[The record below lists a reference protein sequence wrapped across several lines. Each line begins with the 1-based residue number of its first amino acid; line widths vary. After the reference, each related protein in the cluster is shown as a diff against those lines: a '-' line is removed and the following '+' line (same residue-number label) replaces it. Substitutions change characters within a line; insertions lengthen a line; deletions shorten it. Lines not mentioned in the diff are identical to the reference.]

1 MLNVNTQFRPGEQI
15 YFQKQIKKIKNKNK
29 NKIKKCE
36 TLFSSKIFQTLI
48 LEKKRDEKK
57 EKKEEEPNLL
67 LIFMSPITQIFSTF
81 VPDREINYIIIIR
94 SNISSNGK
102 NQYY

>member
-1 MLNVNTQFRPGEQI
+1 MWNKIF
-15 YFQKQIKKIKNKNK
+15 FKKIFKHQLQK
-29 NKIKKCE
+29 
-36 TLFSSKIFQTLI
+36 
-48 LEKKRDEKK
+48 KKRKK
-57 EKKEEEPNLL
+57 REKKEEKKGKEPNLL

-81 VPDREINYIIIIR
+81 VPNREINYIIIIR

>member
-1 MLNVNTQFRPGEQI
+1 VKQNFLQKDFR
-15 YFQKQIKKIKNKNK
+15 
-29 NKIKKCE
+29 
-36 TLFSSKIFQTLI
+36 TSA
-48 LEKKRDEKK
+48 LEKKKK
-57 EKKEEEPNLL
+57 KKRKKKKKKKRK
-67 LIFMSPITQIFSTF
+67 SPITQIFSTF

>member
-1 MLNVNTQFRPGEQI
+1 MW
-15 YFQKQIKKIKNKNK
+15 
-29 NKIKKCE
+29 NKIFFKY
-36 TLFSSKIFQTLI
+36 FQTLI
-48 LEKKRDEKK
+48 LEKKKKKKKKKEEKK
-57 EKKEEEPNLL
+57 EEPNLL

-94 SNISSNGK
+94 NNISSNGK

>member
-1 MLNVNTQFRPGEQI
+1 ME
-15 YFQKQIKKIKNKNK
+15 NK
-29 NKIKKCE
+29 KKCE
-36 TLFSSKIFQTLI
+36 QNFLQKDFQTST
-48 LEKKRDEKK
+48 LEKKKKK
-57 EKKEEEPNLL
+57 ERKKKKKKEEEPNFL

-81 VPDREINYIIIIR
+81 VPNREINYIIIIR